1 MKLWIQILGNY
12 MSKATAKVNG
22 TYIGLY
28 TNVES
33 ISKKFVDGRFGS
45 KTNAFLTCSHRWSW
59 TTNYKFAKLILFRNE
74 LY

>member
-1 MKLWIQILGNY
+1 LDTNIRKLY
-12 MSKATAKVNG
+12 ESSKANFAKVYVNG

-45 KTNAFLTCSHRWSW
+45 KTNAFLTCSHQLEPGP
-59 TTNYKFAKLILFRNE
+59 KLQICLILLE
-74 LY
+74 